1 MIFEY
6 AIMSSKYSIEAENKL
21 TAYAAMIMHLGP
33 ASTAFITIY
42 SPEESRKNDSWL
54 LAYPI
59 VKRMDEVFGGEGS
72 FFKYLGKHQDEIN
85 KTLDTIKR
93 LV

>member
-1 MIFEY
+1 
-6 AIMSSKYSIEAENKL
+6 MSSKYSIEAENKL
-21 TAYAAMIMHLGP
+21 TAYAAMIMYLGP

>member
-6 AIMSSKYSIEAENKL
+6 GIMSSKYSIEAENKL
-21 TAYAAMIMHLGP
+21 NAYAAMIIHFDPGSAGL
-33 ASTAFITIY
+33 ITIY

-59 VKRMDEVFGGEGS
+59 VKRLDEIFGGDGS
-72 FFKYLGKHQDEIN
+72 FFKYLDDHQDEIK
-85 KTLDTIKR
+85 KTLDTIKQ

>member
-6 AIMSSKYSIEAENKL
+6 GIMSSKYSIEAENKL

-59 VKRMDEVFGGEGS
+59 VKRLDEVFGGEGS

>member
-6 AIMSSKYSIEAENKL
+6 GIMSSKYSIEAENKL

>member
-6 AIMSSKYSIEAENKL
+6 GIMSSKYSIEAENKL
-21 TAYAAMIMHLGP
+21 TAYAAMILHLGP
-33 ASTAFITIY
+33 ASTAFIAIY
-42 SPEESRKNDSWL
+42 SPEELRKTDSWM

-59 VKRMDEVFGGEGS
+59 VKRLDEIFGGDGS
-72 FFKYLGKHQDEIN
+72 FFKYLDEHQDEIK
-85 KTLDTIKR
+85 KTLDTIKQ

>member
-1 MIFEY
+1 
-6 AIMSSKYSIEAENKL
+6 MSSKYSIEAENKL

>member
-6 AIMSSKYSIEAENKL
+6 GIMSSKYSIEAENKL
-21 TAYAAMIMHLGP
+21 TAYAAMILHLGP
-33 ASTAFITIY
+33 ASTAFIAIY
-42 SPEESRKNDSWL
+42 SPEELRKTDSWMF
-54 LAYPI
+54 AYPI
-59 VKRMDEVFGGEGS
+59 VKRLDEVFGGEGS

>member
-6 AIMSSKYSIEAENKL
+6 GIMSSKYSIEVENKL
-21 TAYAAMIMHLGP
+21 TAYAVMIMHLGP
-33 ASTAFITIY
+33 ASTAFIAIY
-42 SPEESRKNDSWL
+42 SPDESRKNDSWL

-59 VKRMDEVFGGEGS
+59 VKRLDEVFGGEGS

>member
-6 AIMSSKYSIEAENKL
+6 GIMSSKYSIEAENKL

-42 SPEESRKNDSWL
+42 SPEESRKNDSQL

-59 VKRMDEVFGGEGS
+59 VKRLDEVFGGEGS